1 MYAVAFFA
9 VASLVLGLWSEPTV
23 AQPRATSS
31 TLVKT
36 DSGAVLGVA
45 AGNGVL
51 PHRGGRARRRFE
63 YWNDLVSKAVR
74 GIHFVQPRLRLNSH
88 LLIVVARI
96 GLVPKQCSTGG
107 KERLGGISK

>member
-1 MYAVAFFA
+1 MLTWGRLRRQDETVEVMTEIASCPTAV
-9 VASLVLGLWSEPTV
+9 VEP
-23 AQPRATSS
+23 
-31 TLVKT
+31 
-36 DSGAVLGVA
+36 
-45 AGNGVL
+45 
-51 PHRGGRARRRFE
+51 RRRFE

-74 GIHFVQPRLRLNSH
+74 GIHVVQPRLRLNSH